1 MAEKRKFLGIKQ
13 VKKSTFDNLSDTGK
27 TGYLWF
33 VREQMPE
40 EGKPDDCEIYLG
52 TRKYGETAEDPV
64 LTEDII
70 VSDGAPVSALGIWE
84 DNTITIGTPI
94 EDILQ
99 KLLSKELFPGKPTL
113 PSISV
118 IGKDY
123 GALEID
129 STVSISYPSPEYK
142 NGLFSSSGYTSPAQK
157 TPTGVN
163 WSDKTSGRTIVSGF
177 TTVAGDTGTVVLG
190 SNIAMFTYSG
200 KYTEPSNTPWT
211 NLKHD
216 TKSKT
221 KIYTGITS
229 ELDLDDRATW
239 VSGTSTN
246 SVNITATGCYPCFSN
261 ISGSTLLNSAST
273 KCDIGIYSASASSL
287 VLYVPS
293 EVANNKHFMFAYPS
307 SGRTMTIQKYNAFT
321 QQYEDYQRTPEI
333 ETKDNFYKGQQYKI
347 WITTGDYDASSNFRM
362 YFNPGLNSN

>member
-118 IGKDY
+118 IGKDH

-129 STVSISYPSPEYK
+129 STVSISYPSPE
-142 NGLFSSSGYTSPAQK
+142 
-157 TPTGVN
+157 
-163 WSDKTSGRTIVSGF
+163 
-177 TTVAGDTGTVVLG
+177 
-190 SNIAMFTYSG
+190 
-200 KYTEPSNTPWT
+200 
-211 NLKHD
+211 
-216 TKSKT
+216 
-221 KIYTGITS
+221 
-229 ELDLDDRATW
+229 
-239 VSGTSTN
+239 
-246 SVNITATGCYPCFSN
+246 
-261 ISGSTLLNSAST
+261 
-273 KCDIGIYSASASSL
+273 
-287 VLYVPS
+287 
-293 EVANNKHFMFAYPS
+293 
-307 SGRTMTIQKYNAFT
+307 
-321 QQYEDYQRTPEI
+321 
-333 ETKDNFYKGQQYKI
+333 
-347 WITTGDYDASSNFRM
+347 
-362 YFNPGLNSN
+362 